1 MTTTHALPSDTHASE
16 TMGLDQ
22 QHNFLPFRSYRIAL
36 TADIEKI
43 IAINSPDLLHL
54 IWVDDIHKEKPASKV
69 FSFNRIIKGS

>member
-43 IAINSPDLLHL
+43 NSGDLLHL

-69 FSFNRIIKGS
+69 F